1 MTDKKFPANEIFNT
15 ELFLKNGE
23 IIDPDDVG
31 VALNAAP
38 HPVAMTETERRKLPW
53 YGGNKIPD
61 SYLKKFQKSV
71 EDEGIPYDL
80 RVFLDKLK

>member
-1 MTDKKFPANEIFNT
+1 VTEQKRPA
-15 ELFLKNGE
+15 
-23 IIDPDDVG
+23 
-31 VALNAAP
+31 
-38 HPVAMTETERRKLPW
+38 W
-53 YGGNKIPD
+53 YAGNKIPD